1 MARKLK
7 TYVTSLGFFDLVV
20 AAPSMKA
27 ALEAWG
33 AESNLFHQGFAREVD
48 DPQIVKAAMA
58 KPGLVLK
65 RPVGS
70 EKQFEEQADL
80 PHLSG
85 NETSRG
91 SPRRAKKKRSAP
103 AVDEKTTAK
112 AAADFDREQRKRD
125 RERQREEKAQA
136 KVRARREKAVAKAR
150 SALEAAERDHAK
162 RAAALESKREAL
174 DQQSQAEDARWE
186 KTRKRLEAALQ
197 RARR

>member
-58 KPGLVLK
+58 KPGVVLK

-70 EKQFEEQADL
+70 AKQFKEQADL

-85 NETSRG
+85 NETSREA
-91 SPRRAKKKRSAP
+91 PKRAKTKRSAT
-103 AVDEKTTAK
+103 AVDERATAK
-112 AAADFDREQRKRD
+112 AAVDFEREQRKRES
-125 RERQREEKAQA
+125 ERQREEKAQA
-136 KVRARREKAVAKAR
+136 KVRARREKAVARAR
-150 SALEAAERDHAK
+150 SALEAAERDHAR
-162 RAAALESKREAL
+162 RAETIEAKREAL
-174 DQQSQAEDARWE
+174 ERESRAEDARWE
-186 KTRKRLEAALQ
+186 KNRKQLEAAVP

>member
-7 TYVTSLGFFDLVV
+7 TYTTSLGFFDLAV

-33 AESNLFHQGFAREVD
+33 AESNLFHQGAAREVD
-48 DPQIVKAAMA
+48 DPQIVKATIA
-58 KPGLVLK
+58 KPGVVLK

-70 EKQFEEQADL
+70 TKQFKEQADL

-85 NETSRG
+85 NETRRE
-91 SPRRAKKKRSAP
+91 SPKREKKKRLAKT
-103 AVDEKTTAK
+103 VDENATAK
-112 AAADFDREQRKRD
+112 AAADFEREQRKRD

-150 SALEAAERDHAK
+150 SALEAAE
-162 RAAALESKREAL
+162 
-174 DQQSQAEDARWE
+174 
-186 KTRKRLEAALQ
+186 
-197 RARR
+197 